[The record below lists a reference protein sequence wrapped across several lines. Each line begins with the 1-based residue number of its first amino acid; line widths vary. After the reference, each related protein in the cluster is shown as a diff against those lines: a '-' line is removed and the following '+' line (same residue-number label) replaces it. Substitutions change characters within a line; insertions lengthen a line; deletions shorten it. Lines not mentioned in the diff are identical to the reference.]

1 MAVFPPDVVDAV
13 LHHMNDDHIE
23 DSVLIVRAFVDRD
36 VRDATMHDLDEHGGT
51 WRYRFDGEEQELHIP
66 WPSGSVTERPHL
78 RREIVAL
85 YDAACVKLGVEP
97 RPH

>member
-1 MAVFPPDVVDAV
+1 MAVFSSEVVDAV

-23 DSVLIVRAFVDRD
+23 DSVLIVRAFSGHE
-36 VRDATMHDLDEHGGT
+36 VRDATMHDLDENGGT
-51 WRYRFDGEEQELHIP
+51 WHYVLDGEQHELHVP
-66 WPSGSVTERPHL
+66 WPGGPVSERPEI

-85 YDAACVKLGVEP
+85 YDAACRELGLEA